1 MSAPLPRANRLSV
14 AMIVRDA
21 EQSLL
26 STLESVQDL
35 ADEIIIVDTGSADRT
50 REIARRRST
59 RLVELTW
66 TNSFADARN
75 AAIDETTGDWILWL
89 DAGETL
95 GADSARELRQFVDQL
110 QHSNTAYLVMLQ
122 KAPAHKTGYVE
133 QAARLRLIPQRDDL
147 RYYGHVR
154 EQMRYDQSLGE
165 LKVEIAPGIIERGSQ
180 DQDAKVRRARAERNL
195 QLVKADQ
202 AELGISPRTEIVR
215 GEALLDLQQNSEAAQ
230 AFQQAVKIAERG
242 STEMLDAYYGWL
254 TCYDQWPER
263 RPEQLAIAAAAL
275 EVFPL
280 DAQLLCA
287 VGTYLQGSGRIDLAI
302 KSFQT
307 AAEHGQVNVE
317 TWHLA
322 AMVEVTM
329 TCWSHALEQAGQLDA
344 AIDVLQQ
351 IVQAETSPDRVIR
364 QLLNLYLLKNQ
375 RQQALDLLRQ
385 LPGTLPMREQL
396 RNIVRGACNLLHGNI
411 PGALPLLHKAYQ
423 DGCRDALCFRWYS
436 MALITAKE
444 FAAAE
449 TVLREW
455 QQQEPQRAEI
465 QQLLAT
471 IAIASQSQF
480 ADKQLRVDTPEAP
493 PAVTAPVLSGM
504 TARIGS

>member
-89 DAGETL
+89 DAGETVN
-95 GADSARELRQFVDQL
+95 AESARELRQFVDQL

-165 LKVEIAPGIIERGSQ
+165 LKVEIAPGIIERGSP
-180 DQDAKVRRARAERNL
+180 DQDTRVRRARAERNL

-202 AELGISPRTEIVR
+202 AEFGVTARTEIVR
-215 GEALLDLQQNSEAAQ
+215 GEALLDLQQGGNAAL

-317 TWHLA
+317 NVA
-322 AMVEVTM
+322 SGSDGR
-329 TCWSHALEQAGQLDA
+329 SHD
-344 AIDVLQQ
+344 
-351 IVQAETSPDRVIR
+351 
-364 QLLNLYLLKNQ
+364 
-375 RQQALDLLRQ
+375 DLLEPC
-385 LPGTLPMREQL
+385 L
-396 RNIVRGACNLLHGNI
+396 GAS
-411 PGALPLLHKAYQ
+411 
-423 DGCRDALCFRWYS
+423 R
-436 MALITAKE
+436 
-444 FAAAE
+444 AA
-449 TVLREW
+449 RCCD
-455 QQQEPQRAEI
+455 QC
-465 QQLLAT
+465 
-471 IAIASQSQF
+471 
-480 ADKQLRVDTPEAP
+480 
-493 PAVTAPVLSGM
+493 VTASRSG
-504 TARIGS
+504 RNLP